1 VSPPR
6 AAAAAA
12 PRSRPA
18 RATAAPRAGAGTA
31 TRSRAAAPA
40 AAPRPRRA
48 PSRRAAPRTGAA
60 RAPRPRIKLG
70 FLIVPLI
77 ALLLAGV
84 VWVNVAK
91 LALTTETGR
100 VVDRARSVE
109 AETVRL
115 KGRLEQQDGAVNA
128 RARDQLGMVD
138 PPSQSLV
145 ILDVPMQGR

>member
-12 PRSRPA
+12 PRSRAA
-18 RATAAPRAGAGTA
+18 RASGASRPSTAARP
-31 TRSRAAAPA
+31 RAAAPA
-40 AAPRPRRA
+40 EAPRPRRA
-48 PSRRAAPRTGAA
+48 PSRRAAPRARAA
-60 RAPRPRIKLG
+60 RAPRARIRLG
-70 FLIVPLI
+70 LLLVPLI
-77 ALLLAGV
+77 ALLLGGV

-145 ILDVPMQGR
+145 ILDVPTQGR

>member
-18 RATAAPRAGAGTA
+18 RASAAPRASTA
-31 TRSRAAAPA
+31 ARARAAAPA
-40 AAPRPRRA
+40 EAPRPRRA
-48 PSRRAAPRTGAA
+48 PSRRAAPRARAA
-60 RAPRPRIKLG
+60 RAPRARIRLG
-70 FLIVPLI
+70 LLLVPLI
-77 ALLLAGV
+77 ALLLGGV

-145 ILDVPMQGR
+145 ILDVPTQGR

>member
-1 VSPPR
+1 LSPAR

-12 PRSRPA
+12 SRSRA
-18 RATAAPRAGAGTA
+18 TRATAVP
-31 TRSRAAAPA
+31 RSRAAAPA
-40 AAPRPRRA
+40 EAPRPRRA
-48 PSRRAAPRTGAA
+48 PSHRPAPRTGTAH
-60 RAPRPRIKLG
+60 APRARIKLG
-70 FLIVPLI
+70 FLLVPLI

-84 VWVNVAK
+84 VWMNVAK

-145 ILDVPMQGR
+145 ILDVPTQGR